1 MNPAPLTLTVLTDTH
16 YYSKKIGISG
26 SAYDIANSRSQ
37 KLLAESGEVLQTAFN
52 QIAEDKSSD
61 IVLISGDLTNNGEL
75 DSHKEF
81 IEMLRSLKNSGKRV
95 YVITATHDFR
105 NDGVADSYSEE
116 KTVKTPA
123 AIRDL
128 LYDMYRE
135 FGPDSAMDVHR
146 ESMSY
151 VLQLCDGYRLFALND
166 DSNLNGKSGFS
177 EECFAWIS
185 AKASEAHRD
194 NQTIIAMTHHPLI
207 APSPVYEI
215 IGKGDMLGDYDKRIE
230 KLADLGIQFIF
241 TGHTHIH
248 NISAYQSQKGNVIY
262 DICTCSPIGYP
273 GAYRKIT
280 FEPNKQNV
288 SVKTE
293 YIKTPESFAAKGK
306 ELISC
311 LEEQLIGVIRGMI
324 ETAGKDIDKLAY
336 MATAISIKPS
346 VIYKF
351 GWIIKPIFKFLNSLT
366 IGTVARWTKK
376 ETNLK
381 PSEYADIK
389 DRKVVDLITELAL
402 NLFGGESKYPPESAI
417 YKITIGFLNIIDS
430 ILGIIHIDLK
440 KIVKVVPNT
449 ASLVEP
455 LLYNGKI
462 DSYNAELKIYDF
474 IKKEQSG
481 YDRLEWK
488 PTEPTVKK
496 SRKGLTIVICF
507 VLLILLFLPL
517 LLFLAA
523 TGYISNRIKYHNK
536 LNGELK

>member
-1 MNPAPLTLTVLTDTH
+1 MSSAPLTLTVLTDTH

-26 SAYDIANSRSQ
+26 SAYDFANSRSQ

-52 QIAEDKSSD
+52 QIADDKSND

-81 IEMLRSLKNSGKRV
+81 IEMLRTLKKRGKKV

-105 NDGVADSYSEE
+105 NEGVADSYSEE

-128 LYDMYRE
+128 LYDMYCE
-135 FGPDSAMDVHR
+135 FGPDSAMEVHR

-177 EECFAWIS
+177 DECFAWIA

-207 APSPVYEI
+207 APSPIYEI

-230 KLADLGIQFIF
+230 QLADLGVQFVF

-248 NISAYQSQKGNVIY
+248 NISAYQSKKGNVIY

-280 FEPNKQNV
+280 FEPSKSNV
-288 SVKTE
+288 TVKTE
-293 YIKTPESFAAKGK
+293 YINTPESFKSKGK
-306 ELISC
+306 ELIPC

-336 MATAISIKPS
+336 MASAISIKPC
-346 VIYKF
+346 VVYKY
-351 GWIIKPIFKFLNSLT
+351 GWIIKPIFKFLNSLK
-366 IGTVARWTKK
+366 IGTIARWTKK
-376 ETNLK
+376 ETGLK
-381 PSEYADIK
+381 PSQYAEIK

-402 NLFGGESKYPPESAI
+402 NLFGGESKYPPESGI

-430 ILGIIHIDLK
+430 ILQILHIDLK
-440 KIVKVVPNT
+440 KIIKVVPNT
-449 ASLVEP
+449 VSLVEP

-462 DSYNAELKIYDF
+462 DSYNADLRIYGF
-474 IKKEQSG
+474 INDERSG
-481 YDRLEWK
+481 FDRLEWK
-488 PTEPTVKK
+488 TVDPTVKK
-496 SRKGLTIVICF
+496 SKKGLPIVVCF
-507 VLLILLFLPL
+507 ILLILVFLPL
-517 LLFLAA
+517 WLILSL
-523 TGYISNRIKYHNK
+523 TGYLSNYIKYHNK
-536 LNGELK
+536 F